1 MANQTINKTI
11 YKKVDQA
18 ETLKRPMKPLSDK
31 HKAQAKGIVHNFI
44 TFLKAKN

>member
-1 MANQTINKTI
+1 MADQSINKTI

-31 HKAQAKGIVHNFI
+31 HKTQARGIVQNFI
-44 TFLKAKN
+44 AFLKAAN